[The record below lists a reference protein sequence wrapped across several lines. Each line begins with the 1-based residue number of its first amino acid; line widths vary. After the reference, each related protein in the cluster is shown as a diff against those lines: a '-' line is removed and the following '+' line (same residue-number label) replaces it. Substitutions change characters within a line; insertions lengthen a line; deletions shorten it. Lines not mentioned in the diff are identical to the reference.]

1 MEPAGFAVGVVGLAG
16 LFSSCLEAIDKV
28 QSYRSARA
36 DADVQDTLFNA
47 AKARFEQ
54 RGRSVG
60 IDQGRLLDDHHPALD
75 DKGISTSVRNL
86 LRVIIKFICDDSHAS
101 SRRSTQVAVLG
112 DDLLGPHQSRPRH
125 GPSSEPRRRKLAW
138 TFWGKGDRTEQVNLF
153 ERLVQEL
160 HNLVPPRTAQ
170 GTRRIHN
177 PDIGPADA
185 KVRSQGGPS

>member
-1 MEPAGFAVGVVGLAG
+1 MEPASFAVGIVGLAG

-47 AKARFEQ
+47 AKVRFEQ
-54 RGRSVG
+54 WGRGVG

-75 DKGISTSVRNL
+75 EKGISTIVRDL
-86 LRVIIKFICDDSHAS
+86 LHFIIKFICDDSHAS
-101 SRRSTQVAVLG
+101 SRRSTQAAGMG
-112 DDLLGPHQSRPRH
+112 DNLLGSHQSRARN

-138 TFWGKGDRTEQVNLF
+138 AFWGKGERTEQVNLF

-160 HNLVPPRTAQ
+160 HNIVPPRTAKGSRQ
-170 GTRRIHN
+170 IYN
-177 PDIGPADA
+177 PDVRPADTHTDA
-185 KVRSQGGPS
+185 S